1 MKRKRVKKDNAEEED
16 IASCPLYGTQQYWED
31 RYKRNYKNEKG
42 LLNENDEDHDKEHE
56 WYFSYNDL
64 KPLLLPL
71 ILGRQEQEQEDWSD
85 ANVDDFEE
93 YEDDQE
99 DEHSGIEETHEANS
113 DEEENEDNSQL
124 DEENDE
130 LEESDDS
137 DDYFQN
143 LYKACANTKSPRKVM
158 EIGCGDVPL
167 MNGLVQNLIELESV
181 TDIKATTII
190 DEIVAF
196 DYSKCVIDV
205 LLDKQQKETST
216 VKIDYLVYDA
226 RNLPYKDL
234 TFDVIIDKGTL
245 DAMLSDK
252 EKGKEN
258 CIKIVSESA
267 RLLKLDGYMMIVSHL
282 NANNEVGMEW
292 LNDVLGNG
300 LKTGDRKANYRVEVH
315 GNEGDGED
323 NLGPAVY
330 IIKKVKMMR
339 DEDEDVESTIDVKF
353 LTY

>member
-1 MKRKRVKKDNAEEED
+1 MKRKRVQKDNSEEED

-31 RYKRNYKNEKG
+31 RYKRNYKNE
-42 LLNENDEDHDKEHE
+42 NTFDHDKEHE

-71 ILGRQEQEQEDWSD
+71 ILGRQELEEEDWSD
-85 ANVDDFEE
+85 ANVDDFE
-93 YEDDQE
+93 DDLE
-99 DEHSGIEETHEANS
+99 DENSGIEETHEVNS
-113 DEEENEDNSQL
+113 DEQENEDNSQQE
-124 DEENDE
+124 EENDE
-130 LEESDDS
+130 REESDDS
-137 DDYFQN
+137 NDDFQN
-143 LYKACANTKSPRKVM
+143 LYKACACMKSPRKVM

-167 MNGLVQNLIELESV
+167 MNGLVQNLIELESL

-196 DYSKCVIDV
+196 DYSQCVIDV
-205 LLDKQQKETST
+205 LLDKQQKDTST
-216 VKIDYLVYDA
+216 VNIDFLVHDA
-226 RNLPYKDL
+226 RNLPYKDS

-300 LKTGDRKANYRVEVH
+300 LKTGDTNANYRVEVH